1 MKYEGIVIEKKEF
14 VILKRLLNT
23 AGYGQ
28 EDARGKS
35 IYRLKQELTTALV
48 YSEEFMPE
56 DVIRFNSVITVAST
70 DGWQKQFTLVMPSD
84 GDFKTNKVSIL
95 TPMGAAVIGYAKG
108 DIIDWEFPGGSKQIT
123 ITEVKQPSGFID
135 ANIIL

>member
-23 AGYGQ
+23 VGYFN
-28 EDARGKS
+28 EDSRSKS
-35 IYRLKQELTTALV
+35 IYRLKSELTTALV
-48 YSEEFMPE
+48 YSEEFMPN
-56 DVIRFNSVITVAST
+56 DVIRLNSLITIES
-70 DGWQKQFTLVMPSD
+70 DENWQKQFTLVMPSD
-84 GDFKTNKVSIL
+84 GDFKADKVSIL
-95 TPMGAAVIGYAKG
+95 TPMGAAVMGYAKG
-108 DIIDWEFPGGSKQIT
+108 DIIEWELPGGPKQIK